1 MFIGQIS
8 GGLASGA
15 LYGLLALA
23 IVLVFRVSQV
33 ANFAQGDM
41 AMVSTFVAYGAIG
54 AGLPL
59 WAGLLV
65 GLAFAAALGAAVY
78 ALIVWP
84 MRNADPMMVTI
95 ATLGLQIVMN
105 AVAVRLWANNQPYRF
120 PPVVAAASVRLGG
133 LDVPTSSLIVL
144 VATLVAVGL
153 LWSFFSFTRAGL
165 VLRTVAQNPMVA
177 RLCGIRVG
185 RGVAYAWVISSM
197 VGALAGML
205 FAPTV
210 FLATFMMDPL
220 QLRSFTAAVLGGM
233 TSWPGVVV
241 GGIGFGALE
250 NLGSAYISNELQ
262 PAIAYLVI
270 VAVLLV
276 RPAGLFGKFY
286 RGRV

>member
-1 MFIGQIS
+1 
-8 GGLASGA
+8 
-15 LYGLLALA
+15 
-23 IVLVFRVSQV
+23 V
-33 ANFAQGDM
+33 
-41 AMVSTFVAYGAIG
+41 
-54 AGLPL
+54 
-59 WAGLLV
+59 
-65 GLAFAAALGAAVY
+65 FAAVLGATVY

-84 MRNADPMMVTI
+84 MRKADPMMTTI

-120 PPVVAAASVRLGG
+120 PPILRSASVNLGE
-133 LDVPTSSLIVL
+133 LDVPTSSLVVL
-144 VATLVAVGL
+144 AATLVTVGV
-153 LWSFFSFTRAGL
+153 LWSFFAFTRAGL
-165 VLRTVAQNPMVA
+165 VLRTIAQNTMVA

-197 VGALAGML
+197 VGALAAML

-241 GGIGFGALE
+241 GGIGFGAIE
-250 NLGSAYISNELQ
+250 NLSSAYISNELQ
-262 PAIAYLVI
+262 PAVAYLII
-270 VAVLLV
+270 VAVLLI
-276 RPAGLFGKFY
+276 RPAGLFGKLY